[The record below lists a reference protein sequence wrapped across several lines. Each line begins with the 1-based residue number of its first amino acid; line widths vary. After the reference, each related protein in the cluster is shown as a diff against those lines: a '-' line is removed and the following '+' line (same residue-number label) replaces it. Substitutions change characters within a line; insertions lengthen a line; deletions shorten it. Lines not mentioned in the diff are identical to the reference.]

1 MPLRRTN
8 AELRAARGAL
18 HDNPNLAHL
27 VIQIDSTYARDC
39 STTWRAGWQ
48 RHGMRNPKRQ
58 PVKNARIFERV
69 GLDTRVGTVEFSR
82 LLATTRQPVPAEHRY

>member
-8 AELRAARGAL
+8 AELRDAQ
-18 HDNPNLAHL
+18 HDHPDVPHL

-48 RHGMRNPKRQ
+48 RNWMRNPKRQ
-58 PVKNARIFERV
+58 PVKIARIFEWAA
-69 GLDTRVGTVEFSR
+69 LDTRVGTVEFSR
-82 LLATTRQPVPAEHRY
+82 SLDTTRQPVPAEHRR